1 MQVQASTTVH
11 RQGAFDIDKKEKM
24 ASLDPNRFKIAKNM
38 SVVPGGPMNNN
49 PTNVTSFGPQ
59 SSSMSGVN
67 EYPYGDSGMAAPPQ
81 MGADSINPMNVPNSG
96 LQQNMP
102 MGRGQN
108 GSAPYGMQQQ
118 PAPNGQEPMEG
129 MRLGADAQNRGLTAS
144 PFMGVAGNP
153 ALMPGALDPTIPGGG
168 SPLGAMPTMQQVVG
182 GEMVPGSTPQKIQ
195 KKGKK

>member
-1 MQVQASTTVH
+1 M
-11 RQGAFDIDKKEKM
+11 DKKEKM

-49 PTNVTSFGPQ
+49 PTNVTSFGAQ
-59 SSSMSGVN
+59 SSSLSGVN

-102 MGRGQN
+102 MGVGKNMQ
-108 GSAPYGMQQQ
+108 PFGMQAQ
-118 PAPNGQEPMEG
+118 PSANAEEPMEG
-129 MRLGADAQNRGLTAS
+129 MRLGMEATNRGLNS
-144 PFMGVAGNP
+144 SQFMGVIGSEAM
-153 ALMPGALDPTIPGGG
+153 MPGALDPTIPGGS
-168 SPLGAMPTMQQVVG
+168 SPLGAMPTTQQVVG
-182 GEMVPGSTPQKIQ
+182 GEMIPGSTPQKIQ

>member
-1 MQVQASTTVH
+1 MD
-11 RQGAFDIDKKEKM
+11 RKEKM

-67 EYPYGDSGMAAPPQ
+67 EYPYGDSGMVAPPQ
-81 MGADSINPMNVPNSG
+81 LGADAINPMNVPNSG

-102 MGRGQN
+102 RGTGKNMQ
-108 GSAPYGMQQQ
+108 PFGMQGQ
-118 PAPNGQEPMEG
+118 PSPNAEEPMEG
-129 MRLGADAQNRGLTAS
+129 MRLGTDAASRGLNS
-144 PFMGVAGNP
+144 SQFMGVVGSG
-153 ALMPGALDPTIPGGG
+153 ALMPGALAPTIPGGG
-168 SPLGAMPTMQQVVG
+168 MPLGAMPTTQQVVG
-182 GEMVPGSTPQKIQ
+182 GEMVPGATPQKIQ